1 MDTVNNKRI
10 REFREGLDRYI
21 DSQNMPI
28 SVTVMALENT
38 LEKAKKVEEAV
49 IKMEEKAEKGERK
62 NGEQNKA

>member
-38 LEKAKKVEEAV
+38 LEKAKRLEEAA
-49 IKMEEKAEKGERK
+49 IKMEEKAEKGERET
-62 NGEQNKA
+62 GEQNKA

>member
-49 IKMEEKAEKGERK
+49 IKMEEKAEKGERE
-62 NGEQNKA
+62 NGEPNKA

>member
-38 LEKAKKVEEAV
+38 LEKAKRVEEAV
-49 IKMEEKAEKGERK
+49 IKMEEKAEKGERE

>member
-49 IKMEEKAEKGERK
+49 IKMEEKAEKGERE

>member
-38 LEKAKKVEEAV
+38 LEKAKRVEEAV
-49 IKMEEKAEKGERK
+49 IKMEEKAEKGERE
-62 NGEQNKA
+62 NGEQNEA

>member
-38 LEKAKKVEEAV
+38 LEKAKRVEEAV
-49 IKMEEKAEKGERK
+49 IKMEEKAEKGEREK
-62 NGEQNKA
+62 GEQNKA

>member
-49 IKMEEKAEKGERK
+49 IKMEEKAEKGERE
-62 NGEQNKA
+62 NGEQNKD